1 MGLFDDIG
9 KAVGNAVNN
18 VKNTVSSANNA
29 AKKAVN
35 NAVSTAAKTVQ
46 NAQTKT
52 KSAVKDATRSALSGS
67 YNAGKSVSQNIADIA
82 RGKTTSSANGT
93 WSVATATGAT
103 AGALGGIA
111 SGVKSATTNAA
122 EYIKKNYDI
131 SSKNGV
137 SNAAD
142 ALLTDVS
149 WEPVYVSNSKDGSKN
164 TQTWVNT
171 YTGEQTAFAGISA
184 ADLSDYYADKGDT
197 KNAQIM
203 DSIARASTRYD
214 SLNTAGYKYDNMSS
228 LGSVLGIS
236 SSPASSLYGTSGTPT
251 ASTPKES
258 SKALSSVLSVA
269 NNVLDARGTIYDHMG
284 SELSKGNIA
293 SGQVVGGIATLGADV
308 MLPLDLANVV
318 TKVASGRADELSGW
332 DYAYAGLDAVAAAAG
347 VLTGGLGYVGLK
359 GAKTALKSTKAL
371 NTVKNASYAGQVVTM
386 GAESV
391 AGGI

>member
-1 MGLFDDIG
+1 MALWDSFTN
-9 KAVGNAVNN
+9 AVGNVVNTA
-18 VKNTVSSANNA
+18 KNAVSSVNSA
-29 AKKAVN
+29 AKKAVD
-35 NAVSTAAKTVQ
+35 TAAKTVQ
-46 NAQTKT
+46 NAQTATKT
-52 KSAVKDATRSALSGS
+52 AVKTATKNALNSAT
-67 YNAGKSVSQNIADIA
+67 NAGKSVSQNIADIA

-93 WSVATATGAT
+93 WSIATATGAT

-111 SGVKSATTNAA
+111 SGVKTATTNAA
-122 EYIKKNYDI
+122 EYIMKNYNT
-131 SSKNGV
+131 SSKNGI

-142 ALLTDVS
+142 AILTDVS

-171 YTGEQTAFAGISA
+171 YTGDQTAFGGISA
-184 ADLSDYYADKGDT
+184 SALSDYYEEKGDT
-197 KNAQIM
+197 RNAQIM

-214 SLNTAGYKYDNMSS
+214 SLNTAGYRYDNMGSI
-228 LGSVLGIS
+228 GSVLGVS

-269 NNVLDARGTIYDHMG
+269 NNVLDARGTIYDSMG
-284 SELSKGNIA
+284 SELSKGNFA
-293 SGQVVGGIATLGADV
+293 SGQVVGGVATLGADV
-308 MLPLDLANVV
+308 MLPLDIVNVV

-347 VLTGGLGYVGLK
+347 LLTGGLGYVGLK

-371 NTVKNASYAGQVVTM
+371 NTVKNASYAGQIVTM